1 MRFEPKTDFSVVSA
15 LNSNSLLVKKK
26 RGNQVII
33 TSKWWVII

>member
-26 RGNQVII
+26 KGGK
-33 TSKWWVII
+33 SSYHH

>member
-26 RGNQVII
+26 KKGEIKLSSLV
-33 TSKWWVII
+33 SDE

>member
-26 RGNQVII
+26 RGEIKLSSLV
-33 TSKWWVII
+33 SDE